1 MFRVCQAVISV
12 HCSLIVIC
20 LERAILLALLNVMF
34 SCVFV
39 TFPSGVLG
47 QVWYLIV
54 SIPDICL
61 CSSINSLHDI
71 MQRVDD
77 SFGR

>member
-1 MFRVCQAVISV
+1 MSV
-12 HCSLIVIC
+12 HCSLMVTC
-20 LERAILLALLNVMF
+20 WERAILFALLYVML

-39 TFPSGVLG
+39 TFPSRVLV

-61 CSSINSLHDI
+61 CSSIKSLPDS

-77 SFGR
+77 SSGHDDERKQSK